1 MMKMTE
7 QRHIKALELDKVLQ
21 SLSELA
27 SVKDSKEKALEL
39 KPCETL
45 FDAQA
50 LINQTNAAYGLLA
63 KFGGP
68 SFGAA
73 KNVNSSLSRASA
85 GGVLT
90 MRELLDIGEVL
101 RVIRSLYEWRFSQ
114 PGADSC
120 LDVFFSSL
128 CPNKTLESSI
138 FTSILNEEEMADNAS
153 RELSDI
159 RRKMRNQAQS
169 IREKL
174 EGMVRSSYYQKYLQD
189 AIITQRNGRFV
200 VPVKSEHRGEI
211 AGLVHDT
218 SGSGATVFIEP
229 MAVVEAN
236 NEIRVLQGKERE
248 EIERILAELSVSAG
262 EYGEV
267 IKNNFES
274 LVELNLIFAKA
285 QLAYKMKAS
294 VPLLNTDGIIEL
306 KRARHPL
313 LDPKKVVA
321 TDISLGD
328 KFDTL
333 VITGPNTGGKTV
345 SIKTIG
351 LLTLMACCGLLIPA
365 ADNSRICVFKKV
377 FADIGDE
384 QSIEQSLSTFSSHMV
399 NIVDI
404 LKNAD
409 DESLVLIDELG
420 AGTDPV
426 EGAALAIAILERLQ
440 LCGAKIAATTHYAEL
455 KAYALDT
462 PRVENGSCEFDVTT
476 LRPTYRLLT
485 GIPGRSNAFAISE
498 RLGIDK
504 ELIERA
510 NEFVSGENIR
520 FENVVDS
527 LEEARLALEKEKAET
542 ENIRREYEEKHRL
555 AEAKL
560 QEAES
565 LRLKEYEKAQGEAM
579 KITEKARREA
589 NALLMEIDTLKKELK
604 STKDVSELA
613 RRAKQAMKKGL
624 SDIDRTV
631 NPVTTSLYEDDDYVL
646 PRPLQVGDTVFL
658 TELGKEAQV
667 LALPDK
673 RQQVEVLSGALRMR
687 VNVSK
692 LRLIEKKKDNKP
704 KTAAL
709 SRSGSMESRL
719 NASADNRC
727 DLRGMTVDE
736 ALLTLDS
743 FLDSMLMANMG
754 EFTVIHGKG
763 TGALR
768 AAVHKHLKGNKF
780 VKSFRLGVYGEGEN
794 GVTIVTLK

>member
-1 MMKMTE
+1 MTE
-7 QRHIKALELDKVLQ
+7 LRHIKALELDKVLH

-27 SVKDSKEKALEL
+27 TIKDSKEMALAL
-39 KPCETL
+39 TPCDVL
-45 FDAQA
+45 YDAQA
-50 LINQTNAAYGLLA
+50 LINQTNAAYILLA

-101 RVIRSLYEWRFSQ
+101 RVIRSLYDWRFSQ

-128 CPNKTLESSI
+128 CPNRMLENNI
-138 FTSILNEEEMADNAS
+138 FTSILSDEEMADNAS

-174 EGMVRSSYYQKYLQD
+174 EGLVRSTHYQKFLQD

-200 VPVKSEHRGEI
+200 VPVKNEHRGDVP
-211 AGLVHDT
+211 GLVHDT

-248 EIERILAELSVSAG
+248 EIERILAQLSVEAG
-262 EYGEV
+262 EYAET
-267 IKNNFES
+267 IKSNFES
-274 LVELNLIFAKA
+274 VVELNLIFAKA

-294 VPLLNTDGIIEL
+294 VPILNTEGIIEL
-306 KRARHPL
+306 KKARHPL

-321 TDISLGD
+321 TDIYLGEN
-328 KFDTL
+328 FDTL

-345 SIKTIG
+345 SIKTVG
-351 LLTLMACCGLLIPA
+351 LLSLMACCGLLIPT
-365 ADNSRICVFKKV
+365 ADNSKICVFKQV

-404 LKNAD
+404 LSKAD

-426 EGAALAIAILERLQ
+426 EGAALAIAILERLHIN
-440 LCGAKIAATTHYAEL
+440 GAKIAATTHYAEL
-455 KAYALDT
+455 KAYALETD
-462 PRVENGSCEFDVTT
+462 RVENGSCEFDVSS
-476 LRPTYRLLT
+476 LRPTYRLLI
-485 GIPGRSNAFAISE
+485 GVPGRSNAFAISE
-498 RLGIDK
+498 RLGMDK
-504 ELIERA
+504 ALIERA
-510 NEFVSGENIR
+510 NEFVSTENVR
-520 FENVVDS
+520 FENVVDA
-527 LEEARLALEKEKAET
+527 LEESRLLMEKEKEEAS
-542 ENIRREYEEKHRL
+542 RVHREYEEKL
-555 AEAKL
+555 QEAKKKL
-560 QEAES
+560 QEAEN
-565 LRLKEYEKAQGEAM
+565 LRQKEYEKAQGEAL

-589 NALLMEIDTLKKELK
+589 NTLLMEIDNLRKEMK
-604 STKDVSELA
+604 NTKDAGELA
-613 RRAKQAMKKGL
+613 RRAKSAMKKGL

-631 NPVTTSLYEDDDYVL
+631 NPVTSSLYEDDDYVL
-646 PRPLQVGDTVFL
+646 PRPLRVGDTVLL
-658 TELGKEAQV
+658 TELNKEASV
-667 LALPDK
+667 LSLPDK

-687 VNVSK
+687 VNVGK
-692 LRLIEKKKDNKP
+692 LRLIEKKKENKQ
-704 KTAAL
+704 KTASL
-709 SRSGSMESRL
+709 LRNGSMESRL

-743 FLDSMLMANMG
+743 FLDSMLMSNMG

-768 AAVHKHLKGNKF
+768 AAVQSHLKNNKF
-780 VKSFRLGVYGEGEN
+780 VKSYRLGVYGEGEN